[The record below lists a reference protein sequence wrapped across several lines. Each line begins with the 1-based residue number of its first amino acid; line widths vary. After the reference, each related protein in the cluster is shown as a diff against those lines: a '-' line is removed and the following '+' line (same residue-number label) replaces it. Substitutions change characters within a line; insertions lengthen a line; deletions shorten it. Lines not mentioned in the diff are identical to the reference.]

1 MRPALALLLLSLVP
15 ACALPEGSRWR
26 PSAAA
31 GLPVAEDL
39 TVSVRTNTLNAG
51 PTPFDSQDVEL
62 GADLLVPH
70 ERHFAKRAF
79 LGFRAAQGTLTFIQ
93 EFNGQV
99 VSTFEV
105 DAPEVGAGGRFY
117 FMPLGP
123 LQPYVLSWVT
133 LANPEFRVVNALGDA
148 LGPQLS
154 LRTGLGLEIPV
165 DRLGEWRGLRLAPFI
180 ELHHVAPL
188 FASQDVQGQVEID
201 LEGTIVLAGL
211 RFGF

>member
-1 MRPALALLLLSLVP
+1 MHSVNAIDTRAVP
-15 ACALPEGSRWR
+15 IILQHDRFANLDKGMIP
-26 PSAAA
+26 
-31 GLPVAEDL
+31 
-39 TVSVRTNTLNAG
+39 NT
-51 PTPFDSQDVEL
+51 F
-62 GADLLVPH
+62 
-70 ERHFAKRAF
+70 
-79 LGFRAAQGTLTFIQ
+79 

-99 VSTFEV
+99 ISTYEV

-123 LQPYVLSWVT
+123 LQPYVLSWIT
-133 LANPEFRVVNALGDA
+133 LANPEFRVVNPLGDA